1 MKLDVLKHIQGQQI
15 EILEFI
21 LKRIDYQ
28 LELSLKISCN
38 NEIYFLVFNNVSDI
52 NMEALSI
59 PLQIAGFEIISNK
72 NLGYDKSVSYRI
84 HDFEEDRLSFYC
96 EDFYI
101 FDSDEATE

>member
-1 MKLDVLKHIQGQQI
+1 MGSDVLKDIQGQQI

-21 LKRIDYQ
+21 LNRVDDQ

-38 NEIYFLVFNNVSDI
+38 NKIYLLVFYNVSDI
-52 NMEALSI
+52 NMEAFSM

-84 HDFEEDRLSFYC
+84 HDFEENKFSFYC
-96 EDFYI
+96 EDFDI

>member
-1 MKLDVLKHIQGQQI
+1 MKSDVIKEIQGQQI

-38 NEIYFLVFNNVSDI
+38 NEIYLLVFYNVSNI
-52 NMEALSI
+52 NMDALSM
-59 PLQIAGFEIISNK
+59 PLQIAGFEITSNK

-84 HDFEEDRLSFYC
+84 HDFEENKFSFYC
-96 EDFYI
+96 EDFET
-101 FDSDEATE
+101 FSLDEVTE

>member
-1 MKLDVLKHIQGQQI
+1 MKSDVLKNIQGQQI
-15 EILEFI
+15 EILELI
-21 LKRIDYQ
+21 LNRVDYQ

-84 HDFEEDRLSFYC
+84 HDFEEDRLNFYC
-96 EDFYI
+96 EDFDI
-101 FDSDEATE
+101 SN